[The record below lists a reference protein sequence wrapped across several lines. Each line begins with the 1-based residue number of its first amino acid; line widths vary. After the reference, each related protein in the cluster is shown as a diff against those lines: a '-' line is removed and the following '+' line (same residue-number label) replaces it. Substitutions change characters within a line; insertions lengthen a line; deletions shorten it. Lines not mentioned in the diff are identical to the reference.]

1 MTLKETMSELE
12 KLGSEQSR
20 KIYTNHGCKS
30 EMFGVSVAN
39 LKIIL
44 KQTKKDHELAL
55 KLYNTGNADAQYLA
69 GLMADSKKLTIEDFE
84 NWANNASW
92 YMVAEYSVA
101 WNVAESPF
109 CLELAE
115 KWINSKDE
123 NIQAIAWASL
133 SSYLSYEKRNPI
145 DSSFIDACLNKIE
158 KEIHS
163 SGNRV
168 KYTMNGF
175 IIALGAGEPE
185 YFKAC
190 QDLAKR
196 IGKVEVFMGKT
207 SCKVPE
213 AVSYLDK
220 IKKMGRLG
228 KKKKTIKC

>member
-1 MTLKETMSELE
+1 MTLIETMTELE
-12 KLGSEQSR
+12 KLGSEQTR

-30 EMFGVSVAN
+30 AMFGVSVAN
-39 LKIIL
+39 LKTIL

-55 KLYNTGNADAQYLA
+55 KLYDTGNADAQYLA
-69 GLMADSKKLTIEDFE
+69 GLMADAKKLTTKDLQ

-101 WNVAESPF
+101 WNVAESPN
-109 CLELAE
+109 CIELAE
-115 KWINSKDE
+115 NWINSKDE
-123 NIQAIAWASL
+123 NLQAIGWASL
-133 SSYLSYEKRNPI
+133 SSHLIYEKREPI
-145 DSSFIDACLNKIE
+145 ESSFLDTCLNKIE
-158 KEIHS
+158 REIHN

-175 IIALGAGEPE
+175 IIALGASESE
-185 YFKAC
+185 FFKTC

-213 AVSYLDK
+213 AVSYLEK
-220 IKKMGRLG
+220 IKTMGRLG
-228 KKKKTIKC
+228 KKKKTMKC